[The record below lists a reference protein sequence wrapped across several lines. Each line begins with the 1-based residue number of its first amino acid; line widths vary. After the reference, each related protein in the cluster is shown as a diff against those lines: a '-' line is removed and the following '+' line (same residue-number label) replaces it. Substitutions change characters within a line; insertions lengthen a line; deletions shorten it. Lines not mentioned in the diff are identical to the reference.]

1 MEKMVKKCSRVA
13 IAKKLKFFAV
23 ENYRNCYGAQAFSA
37 GRETKSTRCNFGVG
51 LKNNY
56 YVHKVSL

>member
-1 MEKMVKKCSRVA
+1 MERMVKKCSYVA
-13 IAKKLKFFAV
+13 IAKKMKFFAA
-23 ENYRNCYGAQAFSA
+23 ENYGNCYGAQAFSA

-56 YVHKVSL
+56 HVHKFSL

>member
-1 MEKMVKKCSRVA
+1 MKKMVKKCSLVA

-23 ENYRNCYGAQAFSA
+23 ENYGNCYGAQAFSA

-51 LKNNY
+51 LKDNY
-56 YVHKVSL
+56 YAYKVYF